1 MKVVSVVGNRPQF
14 IKAAPLARALAPVCD
29 HVLVHTGQ
37 HYDEELSAVFFDE
50 LGLRPPDHRI
60 ETGSGSHAQ
69 QTGSMLVGLEPVLAS
84 EQPDV
89 VLVYGDTNSTLA
101 GALVA
106 VKSGYRIGHVES
118 GLRSF
123 DRAMPEE
130 VNRVVTDVISDLRF
144 CPSQVAVD
152 NLAAEGITQ
161 GVHLVGDVM
170 VDVAVQFGALARRR
184 STILERLSIE
194 PQGYALITVHRQSN
208 TEAAALGALVEM
220 LESIEGPL
228 VFPLHPRTESALSR
242 RGLLERAERAA
253 LVTPAARLPRLH
265 GPAGLGPRLPDRL
278 RGRAEGGLPAVR
290 AMPDAARHQRVGG
303 DDRAGL
309 EPVGR
314 DGSRGRGEGARGDT
328 DPGRAPAALRR
339 RARRR
344 PDRRAGCRPGPL
356 TVGTIWR

>member
-14 IKAAPLARALAPVCD
+14 IKAAPLARALAPLCD

-50 LGLRPPDHRI
+50 LGLQPPDHRI

-123 DRAMPEE
+123 DPAMPDAPPD
-130 VNRVVTDVISDLRF
+130 RVR
-144 CPSQVAVD
+144 AV
-152 NLAAEGITQ
+152 AEG
-161 GVHLVGDVM
+161 
-170 VDVAVQFGALARRR
+170 AAR
-184 STILERLSIE
+184 
-194 PQGYALITVHRQSN
+194 A
-208 TEAAALGALVEM
+208 
-220 LESIEGPL
+220 
-228 VFPLHPRTESALSR
+228 
-242 RGLLERAERAA
+242 RAA
-253 LVTPAARLPRLH
+253 SGARDPAARLPRLH
-265 GPAGLGPRLPDRL
+265 RGAGLGPRLPDRL

-290 AMPDAARHQRVGG
+290 AVPDAARHQRVGG
-303 DDRAGL
+303 DDRTGL
-309 EPVGR
+309 EPAGG
-314 DGSRGRGEGARGDT
+314 DGSPGRGEGA
-328 DPGRAPAALRR
+328 
-339 RARRR
+339 
-344 PDRRAGCRPGPL
+344 
-356 TVGTIWR
+356 